1 MDNVCWQQAVYYDNA
16 AVRMGPL
23 WVTGRNVFWTLGS
36 GGLINLIKQEKE
48 MYKTSSKFSNFL
60 LLQDARKACAD
71 ATLAQVRISEFNR
84 N

>member
-1 MDNVCWQQAVYYDNA
+1 MRNVFWQQAVFYVNA
-16 AVRMGPL
+16 AIRMAPL
-23 WVTGRNVFWTLGS
+23 WVTNRTVFWTLGS
-36 GGLINLIKQEKE
+36 GGLNQLDETEKE
-48 MYKTSSKFSNFL
+48 MYRTPSNFSDFL